1 MKTETNTNNFITK
14 IQLAAS
20 CNDTAIAIRGRGR
33 SLSGGGGAN
42 IHIFMLCIINF
53 FWNQL
58 FLRFVNTNI

>member
-33 SLSGGGGAN
+33 SLSGGGGG
-42 IHIFMLCIINF
+42 
-53 FWNQL
+53 
-58 FLRFVNTNI
+58 